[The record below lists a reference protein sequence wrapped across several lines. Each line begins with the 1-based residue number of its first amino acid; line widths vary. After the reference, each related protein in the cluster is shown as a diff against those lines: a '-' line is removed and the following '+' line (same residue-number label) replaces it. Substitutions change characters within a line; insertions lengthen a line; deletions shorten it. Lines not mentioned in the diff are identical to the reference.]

1 MHCLP
6 WHTLNRQLVEQQSVF
21 ALHDEPAAEHDV
33 PFTAQLPV
41 ESHIPEQQVSP
52 VAHGVPNT
60 PHGLLAS
67 GESPCLPPQATTSNA
82 KHNANQALCVIG
94 IHVSGRAV
102 PKGRKVSRFRRVRRS
117 PAIRSGDGSGDLT
130 VHKMYAQSIA

>member
-1 MHCLP
+1 
-6 WHTLNRQLVEQQSVF
+6 VEQQSVF

-41 ESHIPEQQVSP
+41 ESHVPEQQVSP

-82 KHNANQALCVIG
+82 RHNANQAFWIIG
-94 IHVSGRAV
+94 IHVSGCVA

-117 PAIRSGDGSGDLT
+117 AALGGGDGSGDLT
-130 VHKMYAQSIA
+130 VYAYAIG